1 MNRTAGVVLLGLVL
15 VAGFAAAQMK
25 VDHLR
30 AHDFSEDR
38 TVASMPG
45 TAAHTAMIQDRVELA
60 VRSRLEA
67 AGLRFLDRGRPDL
80 YVQTH
85 AITNLETQAQ
95 AVNAGLGI
103 EQQDRFRSPG
113 SGANVERTKTHP
125 VGTLVIELLEADTG
139 RVVWQAV
146 GRGVLDGEADAI
158 ETKLGKAF
166 ESFPPKPRKKR
177 RR

>member
-1 MNRTAGVVLLGLVL
+1 
-15 VAGFAAAQMK
+15 
-25 VDHLR
+25 
-30 AHDFSEDR
+30 
-38 TVASMPG
+38 MPG
-45 TAAHTAMIQDRVELA
+45 TAAHTAMIQEKVTLEI
-60 VRSRLEA
+60 RSRLEA
-67 AGLRFLDRGRPDL
+67 AGLQFLDRGRPDL

-95 AVNAGLGI
+95 AVNAGVGI
-103 EQQDRFRSPG
+103 EQQNRFRSPG

-125 VGTLVIELLEADTG
+125 VGTLVIELLQADTG

-158 ETKLGKAF
+158 ETKLRRALDKAF